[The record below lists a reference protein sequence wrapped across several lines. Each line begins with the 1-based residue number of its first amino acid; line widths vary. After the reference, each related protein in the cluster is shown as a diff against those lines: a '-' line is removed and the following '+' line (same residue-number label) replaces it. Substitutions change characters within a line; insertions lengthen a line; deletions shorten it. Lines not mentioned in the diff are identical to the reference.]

1 MNWGEKM
8 SRSKGIWVVG
18 CLACLVSLGLMLAS
32 CGSSN
37 TGGGGASASTSKEPI
52 VIGAAMGLTGFMVT
66 WDGPVY
72 AAAQM
77 AVDDI
82 NKAGGVLGRK
92 LELIKSDTRSD
103 AAQSVLAA
111 SEVLDKGA
119 QLLFVS
125 TDFDGGSPAALV
137 AQDKGIISFSGAVS
151 PKFGVQGVGDLAY
164 SVSDSATME
173 AAAGAQFAISKGWKN
188 MYALVDVTVAAE
200 RDFGKYFAE
209 SFVKLGGKVV
219 GQDTF
224 KNDDQ
229 SIAAQITHFK
239 SLSPRPD
246 VICLPSYAPGGPAAL
261 RQLRAAGIDTP
272 VVGADDWDGTFWL
285 EAVPGVKD
293 VYGCVPNSQ
302 FGDDPNADVNTFFA
316 RLMKKMNKTSL
327 DSSLAIGGYCGVQAY
342 AKAIEVAGSADPQ
355 AVKKALDSGQ
365 PFETLRGPFSYTA
378 TEHIL
383 LGRPITIIGFW
394 DGAGH
399 FVDSITPTYVPV
411 YQY

>member
-1 MNWGEKM
+1 MNR
-8 SRSKGIWVVG
+8 SRGISVLG
-18 CLACLVSLGLMLAS
+18 CLGCVAVLGLMLAS

-37 TGGGGASASTSKEPI
+37 TGGGGASSSASKEPI
-52 VIGAAMGLTGFMVT
+52 VIGAAMGFTGFMVT
-66 WDGPVY
+66 WDTPVFE
-72 AAAQM
+72 AAQL

-92 LELIKSDTRSD
+92 LELVKSDTRSD
-103 AAQSVLAA
+103 PAQSVLAA

-125 TDFDGGSPAALV
+125 TDFDAGSPAALV
-137 AQDKGIISFSGAVS
+137 AQNKGIISFSGAVS

-173 AAAGAQFAISKGWKN
+173 AAAGAQFAVKKGWKN

-200 RDFGKYFAE
+200 RDYGKYFEEA
-209 SFVKLGGKVV
+209 FVKLGGKLV

-239 SLSPRPD
+239 SLSPQPD

-261 RQLRAAGIDTP
+261 RQLRAAGITTP
-272 VVGADDWDGTFWL
+272 VIGADDWDGTFWL
-285 EAVPGVKD
+285 AAVPGVKD

-302 FGDDPNADVNTFFA
+302 FGDDPNADVNAFFA
-316 RLMKKMNKTSL
+316 RLEKKLNKKSL

-342 AKAIEVAGSADPQ
+342 AKAIEMAGSADPQ
-355 AVKKALDSGQ
+355 AVKKVLDSGK
-365 PFETLRGPFSYTA
+365 PLATLRGPFTYTA
-378 TEHIL
+378 TNHIL
-383 LGRPITIIGFW
+383 VGRPMTIIGFSG
-394 DGAGH
+394 GAGH
-399 FVDSITPTYVPV
+399 FVDSLTPTYVPV